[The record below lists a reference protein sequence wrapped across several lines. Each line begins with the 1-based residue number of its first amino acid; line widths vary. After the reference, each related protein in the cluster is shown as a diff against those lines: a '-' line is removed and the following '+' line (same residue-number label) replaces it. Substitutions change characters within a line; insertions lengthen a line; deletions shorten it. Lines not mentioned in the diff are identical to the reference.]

1 MIPVKDAKALIYR
14 FQAMTGRKMNLTV
27 GIIGLPNVGK
37 STFLNALAQA
47 GAEASNY
54 PFCTIERNCG
64 GVAVPDERLRRLE
77 KFLAPEEVIPATVTF
92 IDIAGLVEGASR
104 GEGLGN
110 KFLHHVREANVLAH
124 VLRCFESQD
133 VSHVHGSIDP
143 MRDLE
148 VVETELFLADLERV
162 EKWIEQEQNR
172 AKAKRRDE
180 RTELAFLETVRERLS
195 RGELVRRD
203 ETRDRDTALFDEL
216 NLLTSKQRLYVLNA
230 GEEDPRGMGGICRSV
245 VDAVGGDNIF
255 IVSAKLE
262 EEIAEIPDE
271 DRGEFMR
278 VLGVDEGAKKRFIE
292 KCHGLLGL
300 IRYYTTAHGK
310 LQAWSIVDGTTA
322 PRAAGKI
329 HTDMERGFI
338 RAEVMSYDDLVSYG
352 SKGAVQH
359 HGHLRTEGHDYVVGD
374 GDVIEFHFNR

>member
-1 MIPVKDAKALIYR
+1 M
-14 FQAMTGRKMNLTV
+14 
-27 GIIGLPNVGK
+27 
-37 STFLNALAQA
+37 
-47 GAEASNY
+47 
-54 PFCTIERNCG
+54 
-64 GVAVPDERLRRLE
+64 
-77 KFLAPEEVIPATVTF
+77 TF